1 MKTDIDY
8 TAIQKAHGIGEVRK
22 PILCIDF
29 DGVLHS
35 YNSGW
40 KGAGIVSDPPV
51 PGAVAFLYAAQRH
64 FDLAIFS
71 SRSNQP
77 GGIDA
82 MRGALTMWIM
92 AELGDEAAEAHRLI
106 EALQFPLEKPPA
118 HLSIYDRALR
128 FDDRA
133 LCFDDRALHF
143 NGSWPSPGLLLAFK
157 PWNKREPQPETPVI
171 DNKPELSACCAAID
185 ALLDTAL
192 ERARGCREP
201 LIAGAIQNAK
211 GSLDRLRAEILPSTP
226 PQNG

>member
-92 AELGDEAAEAHRLI
+92 AELGNEAAEAHRLI

-118 HLSIYDRALR
+118 HLSIDDRALR
-128 FDDRA
+128 FD
-133 LCFDDRALHF
+133 
-143 NGSWPSPGLLLAFK
+143 GSWPSPGLLLAFK

-171 DNKPELSACCAAID
+171 DNKPEL
-185 ALLDTAL
+185 
-192 ERARGCREP
+192 
-201 LIAGAIQNAK
+201 
-211 GSLDRLRAEILPSTP
+211 
-226 PQNG
+226 

>member
-92 AELGDEAAEAHRLI
+92 AELGNEAAEAHRLI

-118 HLSIYDRALR
+118 HLSIDDRALR
-128 FDDRA
+128 FD
-133 LCFDDRALHF
+133 
-143 NGSWPSPGLLLAFK
+143 GSWPSPGLLLAFK

>member
-118 HLSIYDRALR
+118 HLSIDDRALR
-128 FDDRA
+128 FD
-133 LCFDDRALHF
+133 
-143 NGSWPSPGLLLAFK
+143 GSWPSPGLLLAFK

>member
-133 LCFDDRALHF
+133 LRFDDRALCFDDRALHF
-143 NGSWPSPGLLLAFK
+143 DGSWPSPGLLLAFK

-171 DNKPELSACCAAID
+171 DNGYP
-185 ALLDTAL
+185 
-192 ERARGCREP
+192 
-201 LIAGAIQNAK
+201 
-211 GSLDRLRAEILPSTP
+211 
-226 PQNG
+226 